1 MRTASIRSVTQL
13 FPTLCD
19 PMDCSMPGFPVH
31 HQLPDLTQTHVHWV
45 RDAIQPS
52 HPLLSP
58 SPPTNH
64 PLALCSHISQAFLQY
79 HQCPSEYVAPSGE
92 ITLTYLWPANLDP
105 SPPQSHSCRGQG
117 WLSDHV
123 WYSTHILPE
132 PWDLPS
138 QPLMLAGWYSL
149 HSATHTHKTRADLSS

>member
-1 MRTASIRSVTQL
+1 MWFSRPDDPSPAQL
-13 FPTLCD
+13 FRLF
-19 PMDCSMPGFPVH
+19 S
-31 HQLPDLTQTHVHWV
+31 
-45 RDAIQPS
+45 
-52 HPLLSP
+52 
-58 SPPTNH
+58 NH

-149 HSATHTHKTRADLSS
+149 HSATHTHTKLGQILVVNKVLTYLAYFYILFKTWLTISFWNVSLQKPKDGQSNLLSMT